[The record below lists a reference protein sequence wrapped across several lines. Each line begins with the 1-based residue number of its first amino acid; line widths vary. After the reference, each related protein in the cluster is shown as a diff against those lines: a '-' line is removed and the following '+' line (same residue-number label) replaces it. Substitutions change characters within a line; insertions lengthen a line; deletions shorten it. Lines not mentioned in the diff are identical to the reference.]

1 LPLRNDPTQDN
12 VKVRHSG
19 LLNALEVRPHEAEAN
34 RLPYAQFPEMLLQD
48 EINIRQALNYLL
60 QGYGLSEFCVEEGN
74 PLPGRVRRFV
84 VSK

>member
-1 LPLRNDPTQDN
+1 
-12 VKVRHSG
+12 
-19 LLNALEVRPHEAEAN
+19 
-34 RLPYAQFPEMLLQD
+34 
-48 EINIRQALNYLL
+48 LL